1 MENFGDIKSIH
12 LPKKDTGKFFGYGFV
27 TYEKMEDAI
36 KAMNELNS
44 RNEKFMGTK
53 VAVDWC
59 LPKNIFVKN
68 ISKSSFY
75 FKFLKSSDVY

>member
-1 MENFGDIKSIH
+1 MENFGGIKSIH

-44 RNEKFMGTK
+44 RNEKFMGKK

-75 FKFLKSSDVY
+75 LKFLKSSDVY